1 MDKSLNSKTIPES
14 LVASVMHSALLFDSF
29 ERNVIIKYSGKW
41 GFQCP
46 DYAPSIIIRYNM
58 MKIKREFVRFLKLEK
73 IVSFV
78 ARHCA

>member
-1 MDKSLNSKTIPES
+1 MNNKLSQNTQSLQ
-14 LVASVMHSALLFDSF
+14 ASVMHSALLFDSF

-46 DYAPSIIIRYNM
+46 DYAPPIIIKYNM
-58 MKIKREFVRFLKLEK
+58 MKIKREFVRFLKLK
-73 IVSFV
+73 QIVSFI

>member
-1 MDKSLNSKTIPES
+1 MNTES
-14 LVASVMHSALLFDSF
+14 TNEKVEKQAVVMRSVLLFDYF

-58 MKIKREFVRFLKLEK
+58 MKIKRELVRFLKLEQM
-73 IVSFV
+73 VSFI